1 MAQPNRQRLTRSFVL
16 VVAVLFGNHLPQVHA
31 QGAKAPGVGYVYPPV
46 VRAGETTAV
55 QFGGFDF
62 TVDMQWFVDDEH
74 VQLQTDG
81 PPGDYHLP
89 PPPYWIGP
97 RTGTTALPIPREV
110 PGRLTV
116 DAAAP
121 AGLIRWQ
128 VANANGASDTAV
140 VLVSHGPEILE
151 SRSRDF
157 PQRLPPLPIG
167 VSGRLAR
174 LTEVDRYEIVAER
187 DGIVSVEL
195 MARRLGA
202 DFNGVLEVHDAAG
215 TLLADLADTLGLDGD
230 VAFAV
235 VAGKTYM
242 ISLRDADFRG
252 DRAYVYHLA
261 ITQAPQV
268 VGPIP
273 AAGQRGTSNSVEFF
287 GIGIASGAAVME
299 SIRQDVTFS
308 TDASLDAQQVALSTF
323 LGETEVQLSLS
334 DVPEQTSSTTDS
346 PPMETPQMVTTPGAV
361 TGLML
366 PGEAERRYQWQVQK
380 DEYWS
385 IAVQS
390 RAIGSRMDVAIEVL
404 DPDGNRVAD
413 NDDLPGTTDAGL
425 EFQAKVAGNH
435 TVVVRN
441 LSASTQRTV
450 RETDLDIYR
459 LQVQR
464 TLPNFSLSVPLRVTL
479 GLGGTVEISVQAIR
493 HGGFADEIRLTI
505 DGLPEGVSVQGD
517 AIIPAGGKDVK
528 VKLESTA
535 DAAVT
540 AQMMKISGT
549 AKVGDSEITHL
560 ALATAGGNLSPCNST
575 ENLIPNVLLAMTMT
589 APFEI
594 QVVDRERQ
602 HDMPRGT
609 TFLAELD
616 IVRNAGFTGEINLE
630 MTAQQSRYRCGIR
643 GGILPV
649 APGQTKAFY
658 PCFMPEW
665 LSTDLTRRIVVH
677 GVAAIPDPKGNI
689 RYVTKAGDAR
699 ITMIMEGALLKLNSE
714 ASELTI
720 IPGAMFEI
728 PFSIS
733 RSPKLPLPVAIEL
746 IVPDEIRHLL
756 RSEPLTL
763 APDQVHGVLN
773 VSTENNAAL
782 NGPWIFTVTA
792 TALQDKKW
800 PVISQT
806 DVPVVFALP

>member
-1 MAQPNRQRLTRSFVL
+1 MAQSNRQRLARSFLL
-16 VVAVLFGNHLPQVHA
+16 VAAVLLVGHLPAVHA
-31 QGAKAPGVGYVYPPV
+31 QAKAPGLGYVYPPV
-46 VRAGETTAV
+46 VRVGETTTV

-62 TVDMQWFVDDEH
+62 TVDMQWFVHDKR
-74 VQLQTDG
+74 VQLHADG

-116 DAAAP
+116 DAAVP
-121 AGLIRWQ
+121 EGMIRWQ

-140 VLVSHGPEILE
+140 VLISRGPEILE

-157 PQRLPPLPIG
+157 PQRLPSLPIG

-187 DGIVSVEL
+187 DGIVTVDL
-195 MARRLGA
+195 MACRLGA
-202 DFNGVLEVHDAAG
+202 DINGVLQVHDVDG
-215 TLLADLADTLGLDGD
+215 KLLADLADSLGLDGR
-230 VAFAV
+230 VAFAA
-235 VAGKTYM
+235 VAGKTYT
-242 ISLRDADFRG
+242 ISLHDADFRG

-261 ITQAPQV
+261 ITQTPQV
-268 VGPIP
+268 IGTIP
-273 AAGQRGTSNSVEFF
+273 AAGQRGVSNSVEFF

-299 SIRQDVTFS
+299 SIRQDVAFS
-308 TDASLDAQQVALSTF
+308 TDASLATQQLTLSTF
-323 LGETEVQLSLS
+323 LGQTEVQLSLS
-334 DVPEQTSSTTDS
+334 DVPEQASSATTG
-346 PPMETPQMVTTPGAV
+346 MPQVMTVPGAV

-366 PGEAERRYQWQVQK
+366 PGEAERRYQWQVEK

-390 RAIGSRMDVAIEVL
+390 RALDSRMDVAVEVL
-404 DPDGNRVAD
+404 DPEGNRVGD

-425 EFQAKVAGNH
+425 EFQAKAAGEH
-435 TVVVRN
+435 TIVIRN
-441 LSASTQRTV
+441 LSASTQRSACEV
-450 RETDLDIYR
+450 SMDVYR
-459 LQVQR
+459 LQLQR
-464 TLPNFSLSVPLRVTL
+464 TQPDFSLTVPQRATL
-479 GLGGTVEISVQAIR
+479 GLGGTAEIPVQAIR
-493 HGGFADEIRLTI
+493 HGGFAEVIRVSV

-528 VKLESTA
+528 LKLESTTN
-535 DAAVT
+535 AAVT
-540 AQMMKISGT
+540 AQMMKISGI

-560 ALATAGGNLSPCNST
+560 ALATAGGNLSPRNST

-649 APGQTKAFY
+649 TPEQTKAFY

-665 LSTDLTRRIVVH
+665 LTTDLTRRIVVH

-699 ITMIMEGALLKLNSE
+699 ITMIMEGALLKLTSD
-714 ASELTI
+714 ASELTV
-720 IPGAMFEI
+720 IPGATFEI
-728 PFSIS
+728 PVSIS
-733 RSPKLPLPVAIEL
+733 RSPKLPLPVSVEL
-746 IVPDEIRHLL
+746 SVPDEIRGLL

-763 APDQVHGVLN
+763 APDQDHGILN
-773 VSTENNAAL
+773 VSTESNITL
-782 NGPWIFTVTA
+782 KGPWMFTVTA
-792 TALQDKKW
+792 TALQDNKW

-806 DVPVVFALP
+806 DVPVVFAVP